1 MLASKAFAL
10 AALLACALGAAGQ
23 VTTTETP
30 TETSLPLARSA
41 TALFLVAPS
50 VEAPLQLTAPSGT
63 TLAPERTTTTAGTV
77 GRKLQQVT
85 AAPTT
90 AGTAGSTALP
100 LPLIAPLR
108 FVPVPEAETTRPL
121 AAAGTVGRKLQQ
133 VTVAPTAATTL
144 PLLTPFRFA
153 PVPETETLRILGRK
167 LHQVAGEGAEAGST
181 PTARPLSVPVTE
193 SILFSRPTGRR
204 VAQAPSEEAR
214 ESEAPAAEAR
224 EAPQAE
230 MAGRRLAQAP
240 TAVPAGRPVVTPAL
254 VGRLPAP
261 AIEMTALAALTG
273 GTTATQG

>member
-167 LHQVAGEGAEAGST
+167 LHQ
-181 PTARPLSVPVTE
+181 
-193 SILFSRPTGRR
+193 
-204 VAQAPSEEAR
+204 APSEEAR

-261 AIEMTALAALTG
+261 AIETTALAALTG